1 MKNQSPIRCT
11 IYTREALALKSDH
24 ASKCISM
31 QLLTCEA
38 FIADNK
44 VKGWVLDSTIYC
56 DSGFSGMN
64 GKRPKLTQLLDEAKQ
79 GNLDIIVIESFDRLA
94 RCPQLLATIIKRLQF
109 YKVKLISISDYDNS
123 MSPEEKT
130 QLKMKM
136 ARSLKPMCALLA

>member
-1 MKNQSPIRCT
+1 MKNKSPIRCA
-11 IYTREALALKSDH
+11 IYTREALALKSEH

-31 QLLTCEA
+31 QQTICEA
-38 FIADNK
+38 FVTDNK

-79 GNLDIIVIESFDRLA
+79 GKVHVIAIESFDRLA

-109 YKVKLISISDYDNS
+109 YQVKLISISDYGNK
-123 MSPEEKT
+123 MSPETKT
-130 QLKMKM
+130 QLKVKM
-136 ARSLKPMCALLA
+136 ARSLKPMCALLP